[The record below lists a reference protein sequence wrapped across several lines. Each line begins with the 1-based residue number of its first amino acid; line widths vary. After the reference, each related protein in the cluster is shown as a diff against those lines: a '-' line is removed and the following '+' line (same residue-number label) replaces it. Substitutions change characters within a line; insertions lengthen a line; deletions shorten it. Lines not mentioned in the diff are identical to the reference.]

1 MLRTP
6 LRIGMLVLGLLL
18 TAGLAYRALQDEGAL
33 DTARNNTAAAD
44 AAAEQALLAI
54 LDLRASLHAFAAPGQ
69 GTPFWSG
76 RAGEN
81 LDTLRQNLVTLD
93 AAVAPLGTSL
103 SESLDGVDQLAA
115 AEQRARTYASRGEP
129 LLAGDVV
136 FIEARDLLSATI
148 TQVQDARKVLWNDH
162 HRRTAALRE
171 EQAMLAGGTVA
182 LWVAIALLLV
192 PTGAKPVAKDPAEW
206 RNELAE
212 TIKKPIPAA
221 PAPSPM
227 APVAPMA
234 PLAPAAPGVP
244 LSALREAAEICSDLS
259 SLSDPGA
266 LEGALV
272 RVSTLLNAT
281 GVIVWVA
288 SNDGG
293 SLAPVA
299 TCGFD
304 PKLVARIG
312 RIARDSANLT
322 AAAFRENVPKI
333 SAATATAPA
342 AVALALCGPSG
353 PAGVLSIELKAG
365 QEPDEGRVALAGIVA
380 AQLATLA
387 MPISS
392 PAPEAAEIKRAAL

>member
-1 MLRTP
+1 MLRKP
-6 LRIGMLVLGLLL
+6 LRIGILVLGLLL
-18 TAGLAYRALQDEGAL
+18 TAGLAYRAIQNEGAL
-33 DTARNNTAAAD
+33 DTARNDTAAAD
-44 AAAEQALLAI
+44 FAAEQALQAI

-81 LDTLRQNLVTLD
+81 LDALRENLVTLD

-103 SESLDGVDQLAA
+103 SESLDVVDQLTA
-115 AEQRARTYASRGEP
+115 AEQRARTYASRGET

-148 TQVQDARKVLWNDH
+148 EQVQDARKVLSNDH
-162 HRRTAALRE
+162 HRRTAGLRE
-171 EQAMLAGGTVA
+171 EQAMLAGGALA
-182 LWVAIALLLV
+182 LWVVIALVLAPL
-192 PTGAKPVAKDPAEW
+192 GAKPVVKDPAEW

-212 TIKKPIPAA
+212 TIKKPLPA
-221 PAPSPM
+221 PAPPPM
-227 APVAPMA
+227 APVAPLA
-234 PLAPAAPGVP
+234 PLAPVAPGVA
-244 LSALREAAEICSDLS
+244 LGDLREAASICSDLS

-293 SLAPVA
+293 SLSPVA

-304 PKLVARIG
+304 PRLVARIG
-312 RIARDSANLT
+312 RIPRDSANLT
-322 AAAFRENVPKI
+322 AAAFRENLPKV
-333 SAATATAPA
+333 SPATATAPA
-342 AVALALCGPSG
+342 ALAIALCGPSG
-353 PAGVLSIELKAG
+353 PAGVLSVELKAG
-365 QEPDEGRVALAGIVA
+365 QEPDEGRVALAAIVA

-387 MPISS
+387 MPIST
-392 PAPEAAEIKRAAL
+392 PAPEAAEAKRAAL